1 VRSWAALKPLRLEI
15 RNIRLVI
22 LSIGIKFM
30 AKMTGVAEKLG
41 LFLSLGLVTAYS
53 LTLEDS
59 VSAQLG
65 PPYPSSALIKGV
77 TFDWSTHIRLAEGS
91 DNWPITWADDD
102 HQYTSW
108 GDGGGFGGTN
118 QDGRVSLGVARIEG
132 RGDNYR
138 GFNVWGGVNPGN
150 SLQFSGQNPED
161 PSQLRGKSYG
171 IISIDGVLYK
181 WVGPGSNTQSYE
193 EARLFHS
200 TDYGA
205 TWTPADWAF
214 VKADDLIMPT
224 ILNFGKDY
232 AGARDNF
239 VYHYFIELQ
248 GDPADLGVHM
258 PGKIHLLRV
267 DKSEILTSKSSYE
280 YFNGLDGNGNAVWSN
295 DINVKQPVFEDP
307 NGVGWNL
314 AVSYNA
320 GLKRYI
326 LTTEHTESNQGNLS
340 IFDAPEPWGP
350 WTTVAYMNYSD
361 GTQFA
366 HDFPGVPDTTFFWNF
381 ANKWLSEDGKDFTLI
396 FTGSRVNDSW
406 NTVKGSFEV
415 AVSDVIPPID
425 TTPPVDAEPP
435 VDATPPPVDVIPPTG
450 SVLPTAPMN
459 LVSNAGSTTQISLVW
474 TPPGDS
480 ESEIASYKVYRNGVV
495 VGTPS
500 NPSFRDTGLTEGSS
514 YTYQVSAVTIGGI
527 EGPKSAPTTSSTFA
541 GTNGILIS
549 VLVIGVV
556 LIVGAGA
563 FGLVLLRRRARVQ

>member
-1 VRSWAALKPLRLEI
+1 
-15 RNIRLVI
+15 
-22 LSIGIKFM
+22 
-30 AKMTGVAEKLG
+30 
-41 LFLSLGLVTAYS
+41 

>member
-1 VRSWAALKPLRLEI
+1 
-15 RNIRLVI
+15 
-22 LSIGIKFM
+22 M
-30 AKMTGVAEKLG
+30 AKIMGVAEKLG

-65 PPYPSSALIKGV
+65 PPYPSSTLIKGV
-77 TFDWSTHIRLAEGS
+77 AFDWSTHIRLAEGS

-138 GFNVWGGVNPGN
+138 GFNVWGG
-150 SLQFSGQNPED
+150 LNPED
-161 PSQLRGKSYG
+161 PPRLRGQNPGDPPRLRGKSYG

-224 ILNFGKDY
+224 ILNFEKDY

-280 YFNGLDGNGNAVWSN
+280 YFNGLDGNGNAVWSY

-326 LTTEHTESNQGNLS
+326 LTTEHTESNQGNLG

-350 WTTVAYMNYSD
+350 WTTVAYMDRSD
-361 GTQFA
+361 GTHFA

-381 ANKWLSEDGKDFTLI
+381 SNKWLSEDGKDFTLI

-406 NTVKGSFEV
+406 NTVRGSFEV
-415 AVSDVIPPID
+415 AVSDGIPPID
-425 TTPPVDAEPP
+425 ATPPVDAEPP

-459 LVSNAGSTTQISLVW
+459 LVSNTVSTIQISLVW

-514 YTYQVSAVTIGGI
+514 YTYQVSAVTIGGV

-563 FGLVLLRRRARVQ
+563 FGLVLLRRRARIQ